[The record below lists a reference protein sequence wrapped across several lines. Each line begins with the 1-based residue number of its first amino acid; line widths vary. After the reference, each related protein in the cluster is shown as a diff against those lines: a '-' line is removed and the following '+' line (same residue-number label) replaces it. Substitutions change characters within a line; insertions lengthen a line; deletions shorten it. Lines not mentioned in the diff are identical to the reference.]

1 MLQRLGRCRRLCCVS
16 QCLLTEPKSQLPH
29 RSTRV
34 ALLHQSTRRNGSQMI
49 KGQRNCYFQFLPKPL
64 MNIFSHT
71 ASNISNSLFAS
82 QFHSYSRLFY
92 SLSVGI
98 KEHGICVSQPQRRL
112 NSPASTS
119 EKNPHHPHFLS
130 SILRLLNIA
139 WLSNGFPQ
147 KKARDVSYQ
156 KMPFPS

>member
-1 MLQRLGRCRRLCCVS
+1 MLQRLGRCRRLCCVFS
-16 QCLLTEPKSQLPH
+16 VFAHRAEKPAPH

-49 KGQRNCYFQFLPKPL
+49 KGQRNCYLQFLPKPL

-82 QFHSYSRLFY
+82 QFHSYSRLFH

-139 WLSNGFPQ
+139 
-147 KKARDVSYQ
+147 
-156 KMPFPS
+156 